1 MGTHQARC
9 CLLGAGCTLLA
20 VGTLRESRCSVR
32 AGAVTSYSAAISWTG
47 QGEAGGG
54 GRGWVAPHC
63 LLVSV
68 LGVYLC
74 VTTCTGARD
83 PTESPLSQVRCG
95 VLSMCGVPS
104 SSGGEHGAQLPTTSC
119 RHITHA
125 DTTGDCNAH
134 TLESNQKCYLL
145 LSSLNKIFVCYVLS
159 SIFSK

>member
-1 MGTHQARC
+1 M
-9 CLLGAGCTLLA
+9 
-20 VGTLRESRCSVR
+20 S
-32 AGAVTSYSAAISWTG
+32 G
-47 QGEAGGG
+47 QGQSPATRQPSPGQDKVRLEVVAGGSS
-54 GRGWVAPHC
+54 PHC

-134 TLESNQKCYLL
+134 TLESNQKYYLL
-145 LSSLNKIFVCYVLS
+145 LSSFNKIFVCYVLS
-159 SIFSK
+159 SLSVNIREGVKHVACPIFTFPVIV

>member
-1 MGTHQARC
+1 ME
-9 CLLGAGCTLLA
+9 
-20 VGTLRESRCSVR
+20 VV
-32 AGAVTSYSAAISWTG
+32 
-47 QGEAGGG
+47 AGGSS
-54 GRGWVAPHC
+54 PHC

-68 LGVYLC
+68 LSMYLC

-134 TLESNQKCYLL
+134 TLESNQ
-145 LSSLNKIFVCYVLS
+145 
-159 SIFSK
+159 

>member
-1 MGTHQARC
+1 M
-9 CLLGAGCTLLA
+9 
-20 VGTLRESRCSVR
+20 R

-134 TLESNQKCYLL
+134 TLESNQKYYLL
-145 LSSLNKIFVCYVLS
+145 LSSFNKIFVCYVLS
-159 SIFSK
+159 SLSVNIREGVKHVACPIFTFPVIV

>member
-20 VGTLRESRCSVR
+20 VGTLRESRCGVR

-68 LGVYLC
+68 LGMYLC

-95 VLSMCGVPS
+95 VLSMCGSLAPVVASMVPS
-104 SSGGEHGAQLPTTSC
+104 SPPPPAVTS
-119 RHITHA
+119 
-125 DTTGDCNAH
+125 H
-134 TLESNQKCYLL
+134 TLTPPVTATLTHWSQTKNIIYFYLVL
-145 LSSLNKIFVCYVLS
+145 IRFSSATS
-159 SIFSK
+159 SPPYQ

>member
-1 MGTHQARC
+1 M
-9 CLLGAGCTLLA
+9 
-20 VGTLRESRCSVR
+20 V
-32 AGAVTSYSAAISWTG
+32 
-47 QGEAGGG
+47 AGGG
-54 GRGWVAPHC
+54 SSPHC

-125 DTTGDCNAH
+125 DTTGDYNAH
-134 TLESNQKCYLL
+134 TLESNQKYYLL
-145 LSSLNKIFVCYVLS
+145 LSSFNKIFVCYVLS
-159 SIFSK
+159 SLSVNIREGVKHVACPIFTFPVIV

>member
-104 SSGGEHGAQLPTTSC
+104 SSGGEHGAQLPTPPHAVTS
-119 RHITHA
+119 
-125 DTTGDCNAH
+125 H
-134 TLESNQKCYLL
+134 TLTPPVTATLTHWSQTKNIIYFYLVL
-145 LSSLNKIFVCYVLS
+145 IRFSSATS
-159 SIFSK
+159 SPPYQ